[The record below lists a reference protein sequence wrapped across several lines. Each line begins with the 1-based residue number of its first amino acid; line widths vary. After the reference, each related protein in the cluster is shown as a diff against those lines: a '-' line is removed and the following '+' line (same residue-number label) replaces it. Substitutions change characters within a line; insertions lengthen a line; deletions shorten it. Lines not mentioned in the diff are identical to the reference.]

1 MDRLIFCVK
10 LQREAPGLVKPP
22 YPGPLG
28 QKIFTD
34 VSAEAWALWLK
45 QQTMFI
51 NEYRLNLLEVTAR
64 EFLNKEMNKFLFEN
78 DESSKPA
85 GFVEPSSA
93 S

>member
-1 MDRLIFCVK
+1 MDRQVFCVK
-10 LQREAPGLVKPP
+10 LQREAPGLAKAP

-28 QKIFTD
+28 QKIFNE

-51 NEYRLNLLEVTAR
+51 NEYRLNLLEATAR
-64 EFLNKEMNKFLFEN
+64 EFLNKEMAKFLFEG

-85 GFVEPSSA
+85 GFVEPSSTP
-93 S
+93 